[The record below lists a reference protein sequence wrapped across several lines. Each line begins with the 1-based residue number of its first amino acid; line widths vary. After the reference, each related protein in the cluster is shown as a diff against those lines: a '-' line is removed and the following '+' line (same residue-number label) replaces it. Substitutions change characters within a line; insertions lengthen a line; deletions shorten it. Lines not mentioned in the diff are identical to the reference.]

1 MSSHQVWRK
10 LRREHNTVDQLK
22 ELMQPSL
29 DELEALSKSLGKDG
43 MAALEEKRN
52 NRGGGIDR
60 GPDYTDDE
68 QAYVNLERVIK
79 VYNDAIEERTAL
91 DSALLDPNSFKGFID
106 VEASTGEKARFKP
119 IHQKITLS
127 EPYARF
133 FKELKKLRQKI
144 GRNEITE
151 TEALK
156 QAKALEKEAGLKG
169 VVSGSGGDVTA
180 GNALLE
186 QMDKDVD
193 SLGHRPDYSG
203 CYDGG
208 DHSSARAE
216 LQWEINKFFIPVRN
230 GLTLKAIPPVDVEFE
245 NAVNAI
251 IRAVPSAVLGKA
263 PEFHE
268 KSERPAITTA
278 RRKLAQMAAQNPDLR
293 NAVEAFLRASES
305 ELRDEGHIVLKRS
318 EPEVATE
325 GALKVT
331 GPGGS

>member
-10 LRREHNTVDQLK
+10 LRREYNSVEQLK

-29 DELEALSKSLGKDG
+29 DELETISKSIGEDGLKDFQ
-43 MAALEEKRN
+43 EKRDS
-52 NRGGGIDR
+52 DR
-60 GPDYTDDE
+60 GLRSRVEYTDQE
-68 QAYVNLERVIK
+68 STYIELEAVIQ
-79 VYNDAIEERTAL
+79 VYNNAIKEREAL
-91 DSALLDPNSFKGFID
+91 NFALLNPDGFQGFID

-127 EPYARF
+127 EPYDQF
-133 FKELKKLRQKI
+133 FKELKRLRQKI

-151 TEALK
+151 AEALK
-156 QAKALEKEAGLKG
+156 QAKVLEKEAGLKG
-169 VVSGSGGDVTA
+169 VVSGNGGDVTT

-186 QMDKDVD
+186 QMKKDVD

-208 DHSSARAE
+208 DHSSARSE
-216 LQWEINKFFIPVRN
+216 LQGEINKFFIPVRN

-245 NAVNAI
+245 NAVKAI
-251 IRAVPSAVLGKA
+251 IRAVPSAVLGKT
-263 PEFHE
+263 PKFHE

-293 NAVEAFLRASES
+293 NAVEEFLRASES
-305 ELRDEGHIVLKRS
+305 ELRDEGHIVLNRS

-325 GALKVT
+325 GALKVN
-331 GPGGS
+331 GPGES